1 MKAVVLVGGFGSR
14 LRPLT
19 IDVPKQMIPV
29 VGVTMLERVLRHL
42 RSHGVEEAVLAL
54 GYLPDVFQEA
64 FPSGESMGVKLRYS
78 VESEPLDTAGA
89 VRLAVDTAQID
100 STFLV
105 VNGDILSSFDLSS
118 LVRFHKKSKG
128 MATIALTPVDDP
140 SRFGVVVSDK
150 HGRVHSFVEKPALDS
165 APTNLINAG
174 AYVFEPEALTVAQ
187 VGVPISMERLVFPE
201 LAKHR
206 ELFALEMPG
215 YWIDAG
221 TPASLLKVSLDILK
235 GNIKGSDLSG
245 LQSAGE
251 GLDGSVSVDPL
262 VSVKGSY
269 VGRDCVFE
277 GIVDVRNS
285 VLEEG
290 VTICS
295 QATVRDSVVL
305 PGAVVGEGALIDCS
319 IVGHGAIVP
328 PGSIVVNGS
337 VVSRYAE
344 LTPGCQVVGER
355 IPS

>member
-174 AYVFEPEALTVAQ
+174 AYVFEPEALTSAQ
-187 VGVPISMERLVFPE
+187 VGEPISMERLVFPE
-201 LAKHR
+201 LAKRR

-221 TPASLLKVSLDILK
+221 TPASLLRVSLDILK
-235 GNIKGSDLSG
+235 GNIKGSDLSA
-245 LQSAGE
+245 LQSATE
-251 GLDGSVSVDPL
+251 ILDPSVSMG
-262 VSVKGSY
+262 SFISAEGSY
-269 VGRDCVFE
+269 VGKGCVFE
-277 GIVDVRNS
+277 GTVDVRNS
-285 VLEEG
+285 ILEGG

-295 QATVRDSVVL
+295 GATVRDSVIL
-305 PGAVVGEGALIDCS
+305 PGAVVGEGALVDSS

-328 PGSIVVNGS
+328 AGSIVVNGS

-344 LTPGCQVVGER
+344 LAPGCQVVGER